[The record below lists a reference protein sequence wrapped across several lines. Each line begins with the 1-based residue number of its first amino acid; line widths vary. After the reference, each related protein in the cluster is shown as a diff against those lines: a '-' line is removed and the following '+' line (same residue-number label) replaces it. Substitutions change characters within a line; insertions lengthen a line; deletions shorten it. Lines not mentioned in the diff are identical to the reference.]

1 MPTAL
6 IVEDEPE
13 ANRLLGMLVQLKGYR
28 AESAYTGAEAL
39 AIARRQPPDIIF
51 LDLMLPDVSGHDVCR
66 TLKADRETDQVPVV
80 MVTARLAPEN
90 RREGFRV
97 GAEEYIAKPYL
108 PDQIFRAMAEA
119 ASNRKQMDQGELA
132 GLITL
137 DDADPTTWRELS
149 RLLTLARSI
158 TPLDPA
164 VIDAARSLVDEAMVE
179 ALPGHVTPTLAYHLD
194 DDRLTLH
201 LTADPAWVASLRR
214 PDSDRLD
221 RICRPTPTFDQIA
234 VDPVKGLLTLSC
246 HRPAGRA
253 QPPENTI

>member
-39 AIARRQPPDIIF
+39 AIAAREHPDIIF
-51 LDLMLPDVSGHDVCR
+51 LDLMLPDVSGHEVCR
-66 TLKADRETDQVPVV
+66 TLKSDPATGQIPVV

-108 PDQIFRAMAEA
+108 PDQIFRAMADAE
-119 ASNRKQMDQGELA
+119 SNRKRPDRGELD

-137 DDADPTTWRELS
+137 DGAEPATWQALS
-149 RLLTLARSI
+149 RLLTLVRAF

-164 VIDAARSLVDEAMVE
+164 AIDATRGLVDQAMGE
-179 ALPGHVTPTLAYHLD
+179 SPPGPLTPTLAYHLD
-194 DDRLTLH
+194 AERLTLR
-201 LTADPAWVASLRR
+201 LKADPAWVATLKR
-214 PDSDRLD
+214 PDSDLLGRV
-221 RICRPTPTFDQIA
+221 CRSAPTFDQLAI
-234 VDPVKGLLTLSC
+234 DSEQGLVTLACRRLTGAAPHL
-246 HRPAGRA
+246 
-253 QPPENTI
+253 